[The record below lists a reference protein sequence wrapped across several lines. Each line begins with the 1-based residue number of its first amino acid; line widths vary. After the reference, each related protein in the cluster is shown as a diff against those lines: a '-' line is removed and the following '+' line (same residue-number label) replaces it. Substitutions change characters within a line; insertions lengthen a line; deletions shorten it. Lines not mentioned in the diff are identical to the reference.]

1 MATGCWWESLPA
13 NLDNVNNEYNA
24 LSDHGSLSSIAEM
37 MESGPEQDESRFQKN
52 TGFSQSQRAAIE
64 AILTNSVRS
73 ETTTL
78 QTSPAAHLPSASTQ
92 NLLTPGMASPLGLSR
107 PGDKTF
113 EDKILRGEYID
124 FALLLP
130 DTLYQSQTP
139 GIQLRLDDSSSGPMG
154 SPVTTVRKKK
164 PVIDTFPKWL
174 DAYMTYMLVLVNAYP
189 RRALKLIKYQQIISR
204 AVAKFKGLA
213 WLSYD

>member
-1 MATGCWWESLPA
+1 MATGCWLESLPA

-64 AILTNSVRS
+64 AIVTDSVRS

-92 NLLTPGMASPLGLSR
+92 NLFTPGMASPLGLSR

-113 EDKILRGEYID
+113 EDKILRVEYID

>member
-1 MATGCWWESLPA
+1 M
-13 NLDNVNNEYNA
+13 
-24 LSDHGSLSSIAEM
+24 
-37 MESGPEQDESRFQKN
+37 
-52 TGFSQSQRAAIE
+52 
-64 AILTNSVRS
+64 
-73 ETTTL
+73 
-78 QTSPAAHLPSASTQ
+78 
-92 NLLTPGMASPLGLSR
+92 
-107 PGDKTF
+107 
-113 EDKILRGEYID
+113 
-124 FALLLP
+124 P

-174 DAYMTYMLVLVNAYP
+174 DAYMTYMLNAYP
-189 RRALKLIKYQQIISR
+189 RRALKLIKYQQLISR

>member
-1 MATGCWWESLPA
+1 M
-13 NLDNVNNEYNA
+13 
-24 LSDHGSLSSIAEM
+24 
-37 MESGPEQDESRFQKN
+37 
-52 TGFSQSQRAAIE
+52 
-64 AILTNSVRS
+64 
-73 ETTTL
+73 
-78 QTSPAAHLPSASTQ
+78 
-92 NLLTPGMASPLGLSR
+92 
-107 PGDKTF
+107 
-113 EDKILRGEYID
+113 
-124 FALLLP
+124 P

-174 DAYMTYMLVLVNAYP
+174 DAYMTYMLVLANAYP

-204 AVAKFKGLA
+204 AVAKLKGLA

>member
-1 MATGCWWESLPA
+1 M
-13 NLDNVNNEYNA
+13 
-24 LSDHGSLSSIAEM
+24 
-37 MESGPEQDESRFQKN
+37 
-52 TGFSQSQRAAIE
+52 
-64 AILTNSVRS
+64 
-73 ETTTL
+73 
-78 QTSPAAHLPSASTQ
+78 
-92 NLLTPGMASPLGLSR
+92 
-107 PGDKTF
+107 
-113 EDKILRGEYID
+113 
-124 FALLLP
+124 P

-139 GIQLRLDDSSSGPMG
+139 EIQLRLDDSSSGPMG
-154 SPVTTVRKKK
+154 SQVTTVRKKK